1 MLGSI
6 AKLLELYPDAQ
17 EAFEP
22 SSDPNDYNFLI
33 SGQWI
38 VIRKDQ
44 LSSKEKFLLSL
55 ISQKNDNK
63 SVSNP
68 WWSFLIHE
76 NDKVPNEKI
85 NVRVIQFEVQKLE
98 SDNRANEWLNVFK
111 DTFDDVVDSF
121 WINKYTGIL
130 IEKETKSNMDKL
142 EVQRMIQ
149 LIDSDFY
156 TKSHVYVGQFWPV
169 DAKLPNIFDMER
181 QLFHKSLEMKDKDN
195 VNNLSTVIL
204 DFLIEQNLKNT
215 DMFKSLKKRINI
227 DAKTTQMINM
237 LYKCDS
243 NLAKTSKELFLHRN
257 TLLYRMEK
265 FHEQTDFDLKD
276 RNDLVLCFLLLK

>member
-6 AKLLELYPDAQ
+6 AKLLELYPDAKVVV
-17 EAFEP
+17 EP
-22 SSDPNDYNFLI
+22 SADPDDYNFLI
-33 SGQWI
+33 QDQWVTI
-38 VIRKDQ
+38 KKDH
-44 LSSKEKFLLSL
+44 LSTKEKFLLSL
-55 ISQKNDNK
+55 VSQDNNNK
-63 SVSNP
+63 SINNN
-68 WWSFLIHE
+68 WWNFLVHE
-76 NDKVPNEKI
+76 SDKIPSEKS
-85 NVRVIQFEVQKLE
+85 NVRILQFEVQKLE
-98 SDNRANEWLNVFK
+98 SDDRAKEWLNVFV

-130 IEKETKSNMDKL
+130 IEKETKTNMDKL

-156 TKSHVYVGQFWPV
+156 TKSRVYVGQFWPV
-169 DAKLPNIFDMER
+169 NEKLPNIFDMER
-181 QLFHKSLEMKDKDN
+181 QLFHKSLEMKDN

-215 DMFKSLKKRINI
+215 DMFKSLKKKI
-227 DAKTTQMINM
+227 DIDSKTTQMINA

-243 NLAKTSKELFLHRN
+243 NLTKTAKELFLHRN

-265 FHEQTDFDLKD
+265 FHEQTGFDLKD
-276 RNDLVLCFLLLK
+276 RDDLVLCFLLLK

>member
-181 QLFHKSLEMKDKDN
+181 QLFHKSLEMKDN
-195 VNNLSTVIL
+195 VNNLSTFIL

>member
-156 TKSHVYVGQFWPV
+156 TKSHIYVGQFWPV

-181 QLFHKSLEMKDKDN
+181 QLFHKSLEMKDN

-215 DMFKSLKKRINI
+215 DMFKSLKKG
-227 DAKTTQMINM
+227 
-237 LYKCDS
+237 
-243 NLAKTSKELFLHRN
+243 
-257 TLLYRMEK
+257 
-265 FHEQTDFDLKD
+265 
-276 RNDLVLCFLLLK
+276 

>member
-6 AKLLELYPDAQ
+6 AKLLELYPDAKVVV
-17 EAFEP
+17 EP
-22 SSDPNDYNFLI
+22 SADPDDYNFLI
-33 SGQWI
+33 QDQWVTI
-38 VIRKDQ
+38 KKDH
-44 LSSKEKFLLSL
+44 LSTKEKFLLSL
-55 ISQKNDNK
+55 VSQDNNNK
-63 SVSNP
+63 SINNN
-68 WWSFLIHE
+68 WWNFLVHE
-76 NDKVPNEKI
+76 SDKIPSEKS
-85 NVRVIQFEVQKLE
+85 NVRILQFEVQKLE
-98 SDNRANEWLNVFK
+98 SDDRAKEWLNVFV

-130 IEKETKSNMDKL
+130 IEKETKTNMDKL

-156 TKSHVYVGQFWPV
+156 TKSRVYVGQFWPINE
-169 DAKLPNIFDMER
+169 KLPNIFDMER
-181 QLFHKSLEMKDKDN
+181 QLFHKSLEMKDN

-215 DMFKSLKKRINI
+215 DMFKSLKKKI
-227 DAKTTQMINM
+227 DIDSKTTQMINA

-243 NLAKTSKELFLHRN
+243 NLTKTAKELFLHRN

-265 FHEQTDFDLKD
+265 FHEQTGFDLKD
-276 RNDLVLCFLLLK
+276 RDDLVLCFLLLK

>member
-6 AKLLELYPDAQ
+6 AKLLELYPDAKVVV
-17 EAFEP
+17 EP
-22 SSDPNDYNFLI
+22 SADPDDYNFLI
-33 SGQWI
+33 QDQWVTI
-38 VIRKDQ
+38 KKDH
-44 LSSKEKFLLSL
+44 LSTKEKFLLSL
-55 ISQKNDNK
+55 VSQDNNNK
-63 SVSNP
+63 SINNN
-68 WWSFLIHE
+68 WWNFLVHE
-76 NDKVPNEKI
+76 SDKIPSEKS
-85 NVRVIQFEVQKLE
+85 NVRVLQFEVQKLE
-98 SDNRANEWLNVFK
+98 SDDRAKEWLNVFV

-130 IEKETKSNMDKL
+130 IEKETKTNMDKL

-156 TKSHVYVGQFWPV
+156 TKSRVYVGQFWPV
-169 DAKLPNIFDMER
+169 NEKLPNIFDMER
-181 QLFHKSLEMKDKDN
+181 QLFHKSLEMKDN

-215 DMFKSLKKRINI
+215 DMFKSLKKKI
-227 DAKTTQMINM
+227 DIDSKTTQMINA

-243 NLAKTSKELFLHRN
+243 NLTKTAKELFLHRN

-265 FHEQTDFDLKD
+265 FHEQTGFDLKD
-276 RNDLVLCFLLLK
+276 RDDLVLCFLLLK

>member
-1 MLGSI
+1 MLVSI

-181 QLFHKSLEMKDKDN
+181 QLFHKSLEMKDN

>member
-181 QLFHKSLEMKDKDN
+181 QLFHKSLEMKDN

-243 NLAKTSKELFLHRN
+243 NLAKMSKELFLHRN